1 MLRPPCLLSR
11 FSVNLPTNYFALTN
25 ACPLLVKKGRHNTAF
40 TTPTMATSAKK
51 SPENGLAVPFALPG
65 GNRIVTLDEFIIRAE
80 KDFDFATGELTGL
93 LRDIGVAAKIINRE
107 VNKAGLVNILGVAD
121 GSADNASGD
130 RQQKL
135 DVYANEKL
143 IECLKNSGEC
153 CAIASEENDD
163 IIQVPPVSSKKSNYI
178 VLFDPLDGSSNIDVN
193 VSVGTIFAIY
203 RRKSDPAGPATAEDF
218 LQTGNKQVAAGYV
231 LYGTSTILVYTTGR
245 GVNGFTLDPSIGEF
259 CLSHRNMRIPENG
272 QFYSVNQGYYSKFDL
287 EMRRY
292 IDHCSDQ
299 NYGLRYIGSM
309 VSDIHRILIQGGIF
323 LYPSTRKYPKGKLRL
338 LYECNPL
345 SMVVEQAGGKSFN
358 TQLKR
363 ILDMDPKEL
372 HQRST
377 IAIGSPN
384 MVDELK
390 AFIER
395 YSALPL

>member
-1 MLRPPCLLSR
+1 
-11 FSVNLPTNYFALTN
+11 
-25 ACPLLVKKGRHNTAF
+25 
-40 TTPTMATSAKK
+40 MATNIKKANLSNSESA
-51 SPENGLAVPFALPG
+51 
-65 GNRIVTLDEFIIRAE
+65 NRIVTLDEFIIRSE
-80 KDFDFATGELTGL
+80 KDFEYATGELTGL

-121 GSADNASGD
+121 GAENQSGD
-130 RQQKL
+130 TQQKL
-135 DVYANEKL
+135 DVYANNKL
-143 IECLKNSGEC
+143 IECLQNSGEC
-153 CAIASEENDD
+153 CAIASEENDEVLLLPAVGTK
-163 IIQVPPVSSKKSNYI
+163 QGNY
-178 VLFDPLDGSSNIDVN
+178 VVMFDPLDGSSNIDVN

-203 RRKSDPAGPATAEDF
+203 RRNSDPSGAATLEDF
-218 LQTGNKQVAAGYV
+218 LQSGVRQVAAGYV

-309 VSDIHRILIQGGIF
+309 VSDIHRILIHGGIF

-345 SMVVEQAGGKSFN
+345 SMIVEQAGGKAM
-358 TQLKR
+358 TGALRR
-363 ILDMDPKEL
+363 ILDLQPTEL

-377 IAIGSPN
+377 IIIGSPA

-395 YSALPL
+395 YSAVTIQ

>member
-1 MLRPPCLLSR
+1 
-11 FSVNLPTNYFALTN
+11 
-25 ACPLLVKKGRHNTAF
+25 
-40 TTPTMATSAKK
+40 MATAKK
-51 SPENGLAVPFALPG
+51 TPDNVIAPPFNQPG
-65 GNRIVTLDEFIIRAE
+65 ARIVTLDEFIIRSE
-80 KDFDFATGELTGL
+80 KDFDYATGELTGL

-107 VNKAGLVNILGVAD
+107 VNKAGLVNIVGVAD
-121 GSADNASGD
+121 SGDNASGD
-130 RQQKL
+130 KQQKL
-135 DVYANEKL
+135 DVYANDKL

-153 CAIASEENDD
+153 CAIASEENED
-163 IIQVPPVSSKKSNYI
+163 IIQIPAASSKSSNYV

-203 RRKSDPAGPATAEDF
+203 RRKSDPGGLATKEDF
-218 LQTGNKQVAAGYV
+218 LQPGNKQVAAGYV
-231 LYGTSTILVYTTGR
+231 LYGTSTILVYSTGR

-272 QFYSVNQGYYSKFDL
+272 QTYSVNQGYYSKFDL

-292 IDHCSDQ
+292 IDNCSDQ
-299 NYGLRYIGSM
+299 NYSLRYIGSM
-309 VSDIHRILIQGGIF
+309 VSDIHRILIHGGIF

-345 SMVVEQAGGKSFN
+345 SMLVEQAGGKAFN
-358 TQLKR
+358 SQLNR
-363 ILDMDPKEL
+363 ILEMTPKEL

-377 IAIGSPN
+377 IAIGSPG

>member
-1 MLRPPCLLSR
+1 MA
-11 FSVNLPTNYFALTN
+11 T
-25 ACPLLVKKGRHNTAF
+25 VKKAGSNGAATKQTAM
-40 TTPTMATSAKK
+40 PS
-51 SPENGLAVPFALPG
+51 
-65 GNRIVTLDEFIIRAE
+65 NRIVTLDEFIIRSE
-80 KDFDFATGELTGL
+80 KDFDYATGELTGL

-107 VNKAGLVNILGVAD
+107 VNKAGLVNIIGVAD
-121 GSADNASGD
+121 GAENTSGD
-130 RQQKL
+130 TQQKL

-143 IECLKNSGEC
+143 IECLQNSGEC
-153 CAIASEENDD
+153 CAVASEENDD
-163 IIQVPPVSSKKSNYI
+163 ILQVPAVGSKESKY
-178 VLFDPLDGSSNIDVN
+178 VVMFDPLDGSSNIDVN

-203 RRKSDPAGPATAEDF
+203 RRKSEAGGPATTADF
-218 LQTGNKQVAAGYV
+218 LQPGIKQVAAGYV

-323 LYPSTRKYPKGKLRL
+323 IYPATRKYPKGKLRL

-345 SMVVEQAGGKSFN
+345 GMVVEQAGGKAIN

-363 ILDMDPKEL
+363 ILEMEPKEL

-377 IAIGSPN
+377 VAIGSPG

-390 AFIER
+390 DFIYR

>member
-1 MLRPPCLLSR
+1 M
-11 FSVNLPTNYFALTN
+11 PT
-25 ACPLLVKKGRHNTAF
+25 
-40 TTPTMATSAKK
+40 TTTKK
-51 SPENGLAVPFALPG
+51 SAPATTTVP
-65 GNRIVTLDEFIIRAE
+65 GNRIVTLDEFIIRSE
-80 KDFDFATGELTGL
+80 KDFDYATGELTGL
-93 LRDIGVAAKIINRE
+93 LRDIGVAAKIVNRE
-107 VNKAGLVNILGVAD
+107 VNKAGLVNITGAAGD
-121 GSADNASGD
+121 MANTSGD
-130 RQQKL
+130 TQQKL

-143 IECLKNSGEC
+143 IECLQNSGEC

-163 IIQVPPVSSKKSNYI
+163 IELIPPVGSKQSHY
-178 VLFDPLDGSSNIDVN
+178 VVMFDPLDGSSNIDVN

-203 RRKSDPAGPATAEDF
+203 RRKSPADGLANIDDF
-218 LQTGNKQVAAGYV
+218 LQPGVKQVAAGYV

-259 CLSHRNMRIPENG
+259 CLSHRNMRIPNTG
-272 QFYSVNQGYYSKFDL
+272 KFYSVNQGYYSKFDL

-299 NYGLRYIGSM
+299 NYSLRYIGSM

-345 SMVVEQAGGKSFN
+345 SFIVEQAGGKALNSH
-358 TQLKR
+358 LKR
-363 ILDMDPKEL
+363 ILDLDPKEL

-377 IAIGSPN
+377 IVIGSPDL
-384 MVDELK
+384 VDELQ

>member
-1 MLRPPCLLSR
+1 MLCIFEP
-11 FSVNLPTNYFALTN
+11 FFALTTTH
-25 ACPLLVKKGRHNTAF
+25 VK
-40 TTPTMATSAKK
+40 TMATTSKK
-51 SPENGLAVPFALPG
+51 TTDNVAAPATPASPTSGS
-65 GNRIVTLDEFIIRAE
+65 RIITLDEFIIRSE

-93 LRDIGVAAKIINRE
+93 LRDIGVAAKIVNRE
-107 VNKAGLVNILGVAD
+107 VNKAGLVSIIGVANS
-121 GSADNASGD
+121 GENESGD
-130 RQQKL
+130 MQQKL
-135 DVYANEKL
+135 DVYANDKL
-143 IECLKNSGEC
+143 IECLQNSGEC
-153 CAIASEENDD
+153 CAIASEENND
-163 IIQVPPVSSKKSNYI
+163 IIQIPPISSKKSHY
-178 VLFDPLDGSSNIDVN
+178 VVMFDPLDGSSNIDVN

-203 RRKSDPAGPATAEDF
+203 RRNSDAAGPATKDDF
-218 LQTGNKQVAAGYV
+218 LQPGTKQVAAGYV

-272 QFYSVNQGYYSKFDL
+272 NTYSVNQGYYSKFDL

-292 IDHCSDQ
+292 IDNCSDN

-345 SMVVEQAGGKSFN
+345 AMLVEQAGGKAMN

-363 ILDMDPKEL
+363 ILDIVPNEL
-372 HQRST
+372 HQRAT